1 MEEKF
6 LTRDLGP
13 NIRHNSGSPDDC
25 LNVMTHKQQIIDN
38 LKTVYDPEIAVN
50 IYDLGLIYDITVDL
64 PKVKITHT
72 LTSAFCPSADEIV
85 YDIRRAAMIEG
96 ITDVEVITTFNPE
109 FTQDMMS
116 DEAKLAMGIW

>member
-1 MEEKF
+1 M
-6 LTRDLGP
+6 
-13 NIRHNSGSPDDC
+13 N
-25 LNVMTHKQQIIDN
+25 HKQQIIDN

-64 PKVKITHT
+64 PKATITHT

-85 YDIRRAAMIEG
+85 YDIRRAAMIDG

>member
-1 MEEKF
+1 MEEKL
-6 LTRDLGP
+6 LTRDLGCYNQHHSRGP
-13 NIRHNSGSPDDC
+13 YDSDTT
-25 LNVMTHKQQIIDN
+25 VTHKQQIIDN

-64 PKVKITHT
+64 PKATVTHT

-85 YDIRRAAMIEG
+85 YDIRRAAMIDG

>member
-6 LTRDLGP
+6 LTRDLGCY
-13 NIRHNSGSPDDC
+13 NQHHSRSPYDSHYA
-25 LNVMTHKQQIIDN
+25 VTHKQQIIDN

-64 PKVKITHT
+64 PKAIITHT

-85 YDIRRAAMIEG
+85 YDIRRAAMIDG